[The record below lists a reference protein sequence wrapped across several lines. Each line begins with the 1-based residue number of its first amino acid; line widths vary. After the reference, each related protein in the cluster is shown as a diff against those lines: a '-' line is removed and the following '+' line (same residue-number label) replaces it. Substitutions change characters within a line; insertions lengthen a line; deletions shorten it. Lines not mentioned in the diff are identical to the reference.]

1 MLRSIELAF
10 WANVCF
16 EPAKMELVGD
26 GWSIALED
34 EDGLAW
40 PGFTRIHRDESAE
53 AQQLRLEWLIVYTSI
68 YKCTHTTP
76 NDPSSLVNL
85 IGINHLGYSS
95 SSFGLG

>member
-1 MLRSIELAF
+1 MESPKLESNMPWFSLPADVGSIELAF

-68 YKCTHTTP
+68 YKCTHTP
-76 NDPSSLVNL
+76 QM
-85 IGINHLGYSS
+85 IHLHW
-95 SSFGLG
+95 